1 VTKSYLFNENPV
13 NHEICQITIGRPAG
27 AAKPSAGGT
36 HSDAEVAELRS
47 KIDSLT
53 LQVAVA
59 SGRAAHVEDA
69 PMW

>member
-1 VTKSYLFNENPV
+1 MTAEVTM
-13 NHEICQITIGRPAG
+13 QIHLT
-27 AAKPSAGGT
+27 GGT